1 MPEVAFEL
9 LLARG
14 LDSEPSLDRG
24 GAGVGAQQHAAVG
37 VVLDDDVVTGRSRA
51 RSGSPSSVS
60 QRAAD
65 RRGRATFSR
74 LTESSELQARALE
87 LLDTKLAA

>member
-24 GAGVGAQQHAAVG
+24 GAGVG
-37 VVLDDDVVTGRSRA
+37 LSSTL
-51 RSGSPSSVS
+51 PS
-60 QRAAD
+60 
-65 RRGRATFSR
+65 
-74 LTESSELQARALE
+74 ALCS
-87 LLDTKLAA
+87 TTM